1 MGYFVDG
8 YGSITINN
16 TDKVKAHQAMT
27 ALNQRDDL
35 KQGGSWGGEHDARNP
50 RPEGYYYHPGK
61 WFSWLD
67 SDYPSKYRSFESVL
81 EHLGFELVSLGAVDN
96 GDTTT
101 YKLYYSSKTGQ
112 QDLFLEAI
120 SPYITGEIEWSGE
133 DGNRWKQ
140 LFNKRGVTVKTGRVV
155 YD

>member
-8 YGSITINN
+8 YGSITIKN

-50 RPEGYYYHPGK
+50 RPAGMNYHPGK
-61 WFSWLD
+61 WFSWLQA
-67 SDYPSKYRSFESVL
+67 DYPSTCPDFLSVL
-81 EHLGFELVSLGAVDN
+81 EHLGFETVITEQD
-96 GDTTT
+96 DTSTT
-101 YKLYYSSKTGQ
+101 YRLIYSSKTGQ
-112 QDLFLEAI
+112 EDLFLNAI

-140 LFNKRGVTVKTGRVV
+140 IFNKRGVTVKTGRVV